1 MQEHQDQPLAAVLPA
16 LFFVTGLF
24 LLNFLSRT
32 SLAPLLPAVE
42 ADLGLGHAGSGR
54 LYLLVGGGNALGL
67 LCNSCISS
75 LLNHRRTVALS
86 ALAAG
91 LALLAAAASTDM
103 LLFRLALFGLGLATG
118 LYLPSGIATVTAL
131 ARPQDWGKALAVH
144 EIAPNLSYTLAPLLA
159 EAVLQAFSWRAVLV
173 LLGLLQLAA
182 GTLFLLR
189 RLGPDQHGHPP
200 SAAALR
206 RLLTRPAFWAT
217 ACAFGLAIGAS
228 FGVYTMSTLYLVTS
242 GMARTQANE
251 FLSLARFA
259 ALFAALIAGWLT
271 DRLGAFFTL
280 RGYFLGVG
288 LALLALGLAP
298 AWALPGLLVLQAL
311 LSVLFFPACF
321 AALAQVFPREL
332 RSLAVSLAVPL
343 GMLTGLGGVPVALGA
358 CGDAG
363 LFGLG
368 FGLLGLALL
377 AGLALPPVFRAA
389 AGLDAPGK
397 SA

>member
-16 LFFVTGLF
+16 LLFVTCLF

-42 ADLGLGHAGSGR
+42 ADLGLGHAGAGR

-67 LCNSCISS
+67 LCNSAISS
-75 LLNHRRTVALS
+75 FLNHRRTVALS
-86 ALAAG
+86 ALSAG
-91 LALLAAAASTDM
+91 LALLGAAAATDM
-103 LLFRLALFGLGLATG
+103 PLFRLALFGLGVSTG

-131 ARPQDWGKALAVH
+131 ARPRDWGKALAVH

-159 EAVLQAFSWRAVLV
+159 EAVLHAFSWRAVFV
-173 LLGLLQLAA
+173 LLGLLQLVA
-182 GTLFLLR
+182 GTLFFLR

-200 SAAALR
+200 SPRALR
-206 RLLTRPAFWAT
+206 ALLTRPAFWAT
-217 ACAFGLAIGAS
+217 ACAFGLAIGTS
-228 FGVYTMSTLYLVTS
+228 FGVFTMATLYMVSQGLE
-242 GMARTQANE
+242 RTRANE
-251 FLSLARFA
+251 LLSLARFA
-259 ALFAALIAGWLT
+259 ALFAALFAGWLT

-280 RGYFLGVG
+280 RSYFLGAS
-288 LALLALGLAP
+288 LSLLALGLAP
-298 AWALPGLLVLQAL
+298 APALPVLLVLQSM

-321 AALAQVFPREL
+321 ASLAQVFPREL
-332 RSLAVSLAVPL
+332 RSLVVSLAVPL

-368 FGLLGLALL
+368 FCLLGLALL
-377 AGLALPPVFRAA
+377 AGLFLPPVFRAA
-389 AGLDAPGK
+389 AALAGVEK

>member
-1 MQEHQDQPLAAVLPA
+1 MQPQQNQPFAVALPA
-16 LFFVTGLF
+16 LLFVTLLF

-42 ADLGLGHAGSGR
+42 ADLDLSHAGAGR

-67 LCNSCISS
+67 LCNSAVSS

-91 LALLAAAASTDM
+91 LALLGASAAASM
-103 LLFRLALFGLGLATG
+103 PLFRLALFGVGLATG
-118 LYLPSGIATVTAL
+118 LYLPSGIATVTFL

-159 EAVLQAFSWRAVLV
+159 EAVLRAFSWRAAL
-173 LLGLLQLAA
+173 LFLGLAQLCA
-182 GTLFLLR
+182 GLLFLLR

-200 SAAALR
+200 SRRALR
-206 RLLTRPAFWAT
+206 TLLTRPAFWAT

-228 FGVYTMSTLYLVTS
+228 FGVFTMSTLYLVAGGLERS
-242 GMARTQANE
+242 RANE

-259 ALFAALIAGWLT
+259 ALFAALFAGWLT

-280 RGYFLGVG
+280 RGYFLGTG
-288 LALLALGLAP
+288 LALLGLGLAP
-298 AWALPGLLVLQAL
+298 AAALPAILVLQAV

-321 AALAQVFPREL
+321 ASLAQVFPREM

-343 GMLTGLGGVPVALGA
+343 GMLSGLGGVPVALGLF
-358 CGDAG
+358 GDAG
-363 LFGLG
+363 RFSLG
-368 FGLLGLALL
+368 FCLLGLALL

-389 AGLDAPGK
+389 AALAGVDK